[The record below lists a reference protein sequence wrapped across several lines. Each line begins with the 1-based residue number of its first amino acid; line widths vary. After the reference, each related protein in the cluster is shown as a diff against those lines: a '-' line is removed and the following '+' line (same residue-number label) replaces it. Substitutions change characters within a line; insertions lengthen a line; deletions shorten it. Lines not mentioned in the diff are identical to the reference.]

1 MCSSQIFVAYTQHT
15 QEHISTYTI
24 THVNVNIITNSFNFL
39 PLALLSLV
47 WLSGKNELT
56 SEIESFWK
64 QKGFQ

>member
-47 WLSGKNELT
+47 WLSGKN
-56 SEIESFWK
+56 
-64 QKGFQ
+64 